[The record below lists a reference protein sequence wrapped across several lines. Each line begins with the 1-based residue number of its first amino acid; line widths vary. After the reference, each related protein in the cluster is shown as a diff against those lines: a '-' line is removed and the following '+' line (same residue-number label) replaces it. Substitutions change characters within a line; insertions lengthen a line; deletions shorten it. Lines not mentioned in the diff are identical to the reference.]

1 MSQQPDIDEMEVKA
15 EMVATALRLNTL
27 YLQRDNHVLK
37 ALTDS
42 SSRME
47 AGKRLQTVQNCF
59 QALRNKSKASL
70 DSQKQ
75 RFHISRSFSSDTC
88 QGNRQNK
95 ECRAETAYKS
105 AKREKRSSF

>member
-1 MSQQPDIDEMEVKA
+1 MLEFLTQCNLASIAFVIFLSFF
-15 EMVATALRLNTL
+15 VSGVFVT
-27 YLQRDNHVLK
+27 YLGFYQ
-37 ALTDS
+37 
-42 SSRME
+42 
-47 AGKRLQTVQNCF
+47 
-59 QALRNKSKASL
+59 KSLFKQL
-70 DSQKQ
+70 VGGTELEDSQKQ